1 MTSFHSARRTFLAA
15 ALTLAALPALADET
29 KAPVPGLI
37 SVSAEGIVAV
47 APDMAI
53 LSLTVLRDGKTARAA
68 LDANNVAMGEVL
80 AAMKADGIEARDLQ
94 TGGFSVQPRW
104 VYPAEKNGTRKP
116 PFIDGYEVRNTLTV
130 RVRDLDKVGAVLDS
144 SVTLG
149 VNESGTVIF
158 TNDDPEPARAAAR
171 KDAVEKALAK
181 AKAMTEPL
189 GVGLGRIMQIS
200 EDGFSRP
207 PMPMAKMAADSRV
220 AMAEAVPVAAGEN
233 EYRISVSVTWEI
245 AQ

>member
-1 MTSFHSARRTFLAA
+1 MKSFDPARRMLFAA
-15 ALTLAALPALADET
+15 ALSLAALPALADET
-29 KAPVPGLI
+29 KVVQPGLI

-47 APDMAI
+47 APDMAL
-53 LSLTVLRDGKTARAA
+53 LSLTVLRDGKSARAA
-68 LDANNVAMGEVL
+68 LDANNAAMAEVL
-80 AAMKADGIEARDLQ
+80 AAMKADGIEERDLQ
-94 TGGFSVQPRW
+94 TGGFSIQPRW

-171 KDAVEKALAK
+171 KDAIAKALEK

-189 GVGLGRIMQIS
+189 GVGLGRITQIS
-200 EDGFSRP
+200 EADFARP
-207 PMPMAKMAADSRV
+207 PMPMAKMAADSRI
-220 AMAEAVPVAAGEN
+220 ALAEAVPVAAGEN
-233 EYRISVSVTWEI
+233 EYRITVSVTWEI